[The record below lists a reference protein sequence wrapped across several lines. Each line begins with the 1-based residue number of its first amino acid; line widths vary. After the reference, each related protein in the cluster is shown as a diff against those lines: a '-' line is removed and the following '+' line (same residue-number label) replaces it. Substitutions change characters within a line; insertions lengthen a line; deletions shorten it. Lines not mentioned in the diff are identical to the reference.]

1 MRAEREAKRMGND
14 APNDHRRADGILLRE
29 TPVTAS
35 VADCHGAGAV
45 AFPKVTV
52 FRCVNHTH
60 SGTAPASAAG
70 HQLSQPQPEWPIPA
84 HEIALPC
91 TGKLQPEHLLKAFE
105 AGADA
110 VCVLTCAGDSCHYLE
125 GSRRAERRVEYV
137 RELLDEIGLG
147 GERLLLF
154 HLAASAQ
161 EQDAAPGR
169 APKDASSGTQP
180 AEIRDAVMA
189 RLGALQPNPLRRDK
203 AIV

>member
-1 MRAEREAKRMGND
+1 MGND
-14 APNDHRRADGILLRE
+14 APNDHRRADGSLLRE
-29 TPVTAS
+29 TLLTDPIGDPHRGGGLVS
-35 VADCHGAGAV
+35 L
-45 AFPKVTV
+45 KITV
-52 FRCVNHTH
+52 FKCVKC
-60 SGTAPASAAG
+60 SPGGTATAAAR
-70 HQLSQPQPEWPIPA
+70 LPSQGEREWPMPV

-154 HLAASAQ
+154 RLAATAQ
-161 EQDAAPGR
+161 EQDAAAER
-169 APKDASSGTQP
+169 APKGASSGTQL

-189 RLGALQPNPLRRDK
+189 RLGALQPNPLRRGE
-203 AIV
+203 ATV